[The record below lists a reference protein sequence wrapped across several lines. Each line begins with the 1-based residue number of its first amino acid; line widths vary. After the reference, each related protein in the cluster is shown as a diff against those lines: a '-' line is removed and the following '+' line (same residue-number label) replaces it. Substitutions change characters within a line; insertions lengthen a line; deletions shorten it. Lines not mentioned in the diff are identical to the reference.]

1 MTFMADVEESAVD
14 RNAGKTSEIA
24 PCRVFIGPAPLHRPR
39 SPVVSPGRR
48 RADAR
53 AAGFGR

>member
-1 MTFMADVEESAVD
+1 MTFMADVEESAAD
-14 RNAGKTSEIA
+14 RNAGKTSEMV
-24 PCRVFIGPAPLHRPR
+24 PYRVFIGPAPLHRPR
-39 SPVVSPGRR
+39 SPVISPGQR